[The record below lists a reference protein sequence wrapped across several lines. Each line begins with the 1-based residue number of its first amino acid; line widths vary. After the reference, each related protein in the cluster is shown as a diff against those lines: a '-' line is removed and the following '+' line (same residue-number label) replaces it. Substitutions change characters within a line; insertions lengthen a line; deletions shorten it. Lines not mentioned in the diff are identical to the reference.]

1 MIKIK
6 VKYFAGYRTLK
17 GKKEELLD
25 VPGNSTILHLLEK
38 ANIPGGEGLLV
49 LVNGIKKPK
58 TYVLKEGDEA
68 GIFPLIG
75 GG

>member
-58 TYVLKEGDEA
+58 AYVLKEGDEV